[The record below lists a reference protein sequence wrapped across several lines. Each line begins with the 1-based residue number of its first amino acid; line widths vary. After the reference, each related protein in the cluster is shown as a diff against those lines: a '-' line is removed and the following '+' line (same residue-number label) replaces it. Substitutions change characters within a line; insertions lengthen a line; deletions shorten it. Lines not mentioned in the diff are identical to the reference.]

1 MSGIRAIAQ
10 ASRSGSTAARV
21 LIAAMLVAIFL
32 PLATL
37 VMWSVA
43 GVWRFPD
50 LLPERLIGR
59 AWVSLAQ
66 PGSRVLRAT
75 AGSLS
80 IAAAVSVLNLA
91 IAVPA
96 AWGFARYRSR
106 TRALVSAE
114 VLVFAPMLI
123 PPLAVAL
130 GLHVGLLR
138 IGLSDRWSGVVIA
151 HLLPTVPYMTVVLTS
166 VFRSL
171 PDNLDSQ
178 ARSLGASPLQAFVRV
193 VIPAARGGLIT
204 GALFV
209 FLVSWSQYLLTILIG
224 GGRVLTLPVV
234 LYAFASSGDFAMTAA
249 SGIVFLVPVL
259 LVLAI
264 SSRLLGGRSL
274 PLAGPGRF

>member
-1 MSGIRAIAQ
+1 MSEVRAHDHRNPPRAPV
-10 ASRSGSTAARV
+10 ARILV
-21 LIAAMLVAIFL
+21 GAMLVAIAL
-32 PLATL
+32 PLITL
-37 VMWSVA
+37 AMWSVS

-50 LLPERLIGR
+50 LLPQRLVGR
-59 AWVSLAQ
+59 AWLSLAQ

-80 IAAAVSVLNLA
+80 IAAAVSILNLV

-96 AWGFARYRSR
+96 AWGFARYRKR
-106 TRALVSAE
+106 TALLGAAE

-138 IGLSDRWSGVVIA
+138 IGLSDRWAGVVIA
-151 HLLPTVPYMTVVLTS
+151 HLLPTLPYMTVVLTS
-166 VFRSL
+166 VFRNL
-171 PDNLDSQ
+171 PENLDAQ
-178 ARSLGASPLQAFVRV
+178 ARSLGASPLQAFVHV
-193 VIPAARGGLIT
+193 VLPAARGGLIT

-234 LYAFASSGDFAMTAA
+234 LYAFATSGDFAMTAA

-259 LVLAI
+259 IVLGI